1 MVAVPVPI
9 PPPPI
14 TRPGGWDPS
23 QTDPLGGPTVG
34 QVWNKLKDALGVK
47 PDTKAEPRVEAREA
61 DCSQTS
67 NQNQCNSCKLAQGV
81 MMPVNYTIGLKQYEN
96 FDYQLQIANMSA
108 APERFGYTYGGST
121 LDRTRLR
128 VLGGKNQITISEWNY
143 SGVGFDGF
151 WRSNCTA
158 VEAKAEYQQFFDEIG
173 RPKWPFVR
181 EKVVRGWAL
190 QKDRQKNVIINARD
204 PAKLQWHFK
213 YYSCWLAANQAFG
226 ADKIICHHT
235 P

>member
-23 QTDPLGGPTVG
+23 QTDPLGGPTIG
-34 QVWNKLKDALGVK
+34 QVWSKLKDALGVK

-81 MMPVNYTIGLKQYEN
+81 MVAANYTINLKQYDN

-151 WRSNCTA
+151 WRSSCTA
-158 VEAKAEYQQFFDEIG
+158 VEAKAEYQQFFTEDAQP
-173 RPKWPFVR
+173 RWPFVR
-181 EKVVRGWAL
+181 LKIVKGWV
-190 QKDRQKNVIINARD
+190 DQKNRQHSKVLAAGS
-204 PAKLQWHFK
+204 PAKLEWHFK
-213 YYSCWLAANQAFG
+213 YRTCYLAAIRAFL
-226 ADKIICHHT
+226 ADSTICRYT